1 MRLGLPLLVAKW
13 GRMTYS
19 PLLGFDSGSL
29 VPLLVMVGGSAGLL
43 ALRSRAGNRSSFYP
57 QAPTGDGRCSFIV
70 QDGSWR
76 WEVHGVEFCG
86 ISKFWHLLP
95 VRGEEVAS
103 LAAVFSVGS
112 GRRGRRKLGRC
123 LKDLSVISC
132 FLEDL
137 LVIGDFTVL

>member
-1 MRLGLPLLVAKW
+1 MA
-13 GRMTYS
+13 
-19 PLLGFDSGSL
+19 LLGCLLSDPEQAIAALSL
-29 VPLLVMVGGSAGLL
+29 PRLQQATAD
-43 ALRSRAGNRSSFYP
+43 ALSSFKMRH
-57 QAPTGDGRCSFIV
+57 GGGR
-70 QDGSWR
+70 
-76 WEVHGVEFCG
+76 
-86 ISKFWHLLP
+86 SKFWRLLL